1 MGRIKKNISFSEHEK
16 EIFDYLTKCGN
27 ASALIKKLVYKHMIL
42 TGYLD
47 DAIVSEKEKLKKNNQ
62 KETSEPDEPV
72 DKTDKTDESDKP
84 DKTENQEENDAQAE
98 NKRLKRL
105 LEEMQKALD
114 AKNNLEKEK
123 EKEEARKKED
133 MERKIAQSLSL

>member
-47 DAIVSEKEKLKKNNQ
+47 DAIVSEKEKLKK
-62 KETSEPDEPV
+62 K
-72 DKTDKTDESDKP
+72 
-84 DKTENQEENDAQAE
+84 
-98 NKRLKRL
+98 
-105 LEEMQKALD
+105 
-114 AKNNLEKEK
+114 
-123 EKEEARKKED
+123 
-133 MERKIAQSLSL
+133 